1 MADPIN
7 NRCTNRQSLFL
18 ISKSQTGIQLKRK
31 QRGLGVTNQVTK
43 LFTIEE
49 ANKALP
55 LVRLITQDLAELS
68 EEVFQRQQRLA
79 RLSGGREI
87 TGDDPYSEELMLVQE
102 QLDTQMQRLNELID
116 EVRDLGAEPKNG
128 PGGRID
134 LVDFPSDMDG
144 RMVYL
149 CWQLGEPNVSHW
161 HELDAG
167 FAGRQVLPEFEV
179 LPGYSD
185 SEVDASMN

>member
-1 MADPIN
+1 M
-7 NRCTNRQSLFL
+7 
-18 ISKSQTGIQLKRK
+18 
-31 QRGLGVTNQVTK
+31 TNQVTK

-68 EEVFQRQQRLA
+68 EEVFQRQQRLSRVA
-79 RLSGGREI
+79 SGREI

-102 QLDTQMQRLNELID
+102 QLDIQMQRLNELID
-116 EVRDLGAEPKNG
+116 ELRELGAEPKNG

-134 LVDFPSDMDG
+134 LVDFPSNMES

-167 FAGRQVLPEFEV
+167 FAGRQVLPGYEV
-179 LPGYSD
+179 LPGFSD
-185 SEVDASMN
+185 PEVDASMN

>member
-1 MADPIN
+1 VV
-7 NRCTNRQSLFL
+7 RQTTQ
-18 ISKSQTGIQLKRK
+18 I
-31 QRGLGVTNQVTK
+31 RGQAVTNQVTK

-68 EEVFQRQQRLA
+68 GEVFQRQQRLS
-79 RLSGGREI
+79 RLASGREI

-102 QLDTQMQRLNELID
+102 QLDVQMQRLNELID
-116 EVRDLGAEPKNG
+116 ELRELGAEPKNG

-149 CWQLGEPNVSHW
+149 CWQLGEANVSHW
-161 HELDAG
+161 HELDTG
-167 FAGRQVLPEFEV
+167 FAGRQVLPGYEV
-179 LPGYSD
+179 LPEFSD
-185 SEVDASMN
+185 PEVDASMN

>member
-1 MADPIN
+1 M
-7 NRCTNRQSLFL
+7 
-18 ISKSQTGIQLKRK
+18 
-31 QRGLGVTNQVTK
+31 TNQVTK

-79 RLSGGREI
+79 KLSGGREI

-102 QLDTQMQRLNELID
+102 QLDSQMQRLNELID
-116 EVRDLGAEPKNG
+116 ELRDLGAEPKNG

-167 FAGRQVLPEFEV
+167 FAGRQVLPELEV

-185 SEVDASMN
+185 PEVDASMN

>member
-1 MADPIN
+1 M
-7 NRCTNRQSLFL
+7 
-18 ISKSQTGIQLKRK
+18 
-31 QRGLGVTNQVTK
+31 TNQVTK

-68 EEVFQRQQRLA
+68 EEVFQRQQRLSRVA
-79 RLSGGREI
+79 SGREI

-102 QLDTQMQRLNELID
+102 QLDIQMQRLNELID
-116 EVRDLGAEPKNG
+116 ELRELGAEPKNG

-134 LVDFPSDMDG
+134 LVDFPSNMEG

-167 FAGRQVLPEFEV
+167 FAGRQVLPGYEV
-179 LPGYSD
+179 LPGFSD
-185 SEVDASMN
+185 PEVDASMN